1 MNDNEILSVLNKM
14 RVEQQTLQGLWG
26 QFSVA
31 LARVEVVIKRYQE
44 LSKLLPEMEATYVR
58 LDGALTNL
66 EPEFAE
72 KKKAIDKQE
81 VDYRESLQVE
91 TNNSRSEA
99 AKARQR
105 VVDAQRDL
113 VDIEKRA
120 SDKKAEIVGAIAKL
134 ETRLA
139 EVQEQTAKLAKSLQ
153 GQVNV

>member
-14 RVEQQTLQGLWG
+14 RVEQQTLSGLWG

-31 LARVEVVIKRYQE
+31 LSQVEVVIKRYQE
-44 LSKLLPEMEATYVR
+44 LLKVLPEMEASYVR
-58 LDGALTNL
+58 LDGALTHL
-66 EPEFAE
+66 EPEFAD
-72 KKKAIDKQE
+72 KKKAIEKQE
-81 VDYRESLQVE
+81 VDYRESLQME
-91 TNNSRSEA
+91 TNNYRSEA

-120 SDKKAEIVGAIAKL
+120 NDKKAELIGSIAKL

-139 EVQEQTAKLAKSLQ
+139 EVQDQTAKLAKSLQ